1 LLVSVPAQGIAQKIT
16 LEQAIEEA
24 IIHNPEI
31 LKADQEIL
39 GAKAGFWEAISPEN
53 PELFTEYEGIP
64 KNHRSLSDY
73 GEKKIGFSQ
82 EIEFPA
88 VYYFRGQWYN
98 FEEKI
103 LKSEYLLL
111 RNDVVAKIKKSF
123 FKVILLEKKRQLY
136 EDIAQNT
143 RNLYQK
149 ARIRVETGESAPYDT
164 LKVKVDLAE
173 VENQVLAITKEH
185 KVALYELKLLL
196 GRRKPDKIEIEGDLL
211 FSPVS
216 LNQDSLKQKAMDN
229 HPLLR
234 EALTHVSQKKIKKNL
249 SWLGLMTNIR
259 VSYFHQEFPKE
270 LSPKAWG
277 GEIGLSIPFWAFLKG
292 QGMIRKASHELE
304 AAKWQIEIKKR
315 KVLLEVEE
323 AYSKIIVAEKQVR
336 NYRENTLQEVEELVR
351 IATRSYEEGE
361 MDYLEVTEAFRSM
374 NRTKAG
380 YYAALF
386 EYLSAQSDL
395 EKAVGISQW

>member
-1 LLVSVPAQGIAQKIT
+1 MRNRLIRLVLLILFVSVPAQGIAQKIT
-16 LEQAIEEA
+16 LEQAIEGA

-31 LKADQEIL
+31 LKANQEIL

-64 KNHRSLSDY
+64 KTHRSLSDY

-103 LKSEYLLL
+103 FKSEYLLL
-111 RNDVVAKIKKSF
+111 RNDVVDRVKKSF
-123 FKVILLEKKRQLY
+123 FKVLLLEKKRQLY
-136 EDIAQNT
+136 EDTAQNT

-149 ARIRVETGESAPYDT
+149 ARIRVEAGESAPYDT

-185 KVALYELKLLL
+185 EVALYELKLLL
-196 GRRKPDKIEIEGDLL
+196 GRRILDKIEIEGDLL

-216 LNQDSLKQKAMDN
+216 LNQDSLKQKAMDK

-234 EALTHVSQKKIKKNL
+234 EALTQVSQKKIKKN
-249 SWLGLMTNIR
+249 I
-259 VSYFHQEFPKE
+259 
-270 LSPKAWG
+270 
-277 GEIGLSIPFWAFLKG
+277 
-292 QGMIRKASHELE
+292 
-304 AAKWQIEIKKR
+304 
-315 KVLLEVEE
+315 
-323 AYSKIIVAEKQVR
+323 
-336 NYRENTLQEVEELVR
+336 
-351 IATRSYEEGE
+351 
-361 MDYLEVTEAFRSM
+361 
-374 NRTKAG
+374 
-380 YYAALF
+380 
-386 EYLSAQSDL
+386 
-395 EKAVGISQW
+395 